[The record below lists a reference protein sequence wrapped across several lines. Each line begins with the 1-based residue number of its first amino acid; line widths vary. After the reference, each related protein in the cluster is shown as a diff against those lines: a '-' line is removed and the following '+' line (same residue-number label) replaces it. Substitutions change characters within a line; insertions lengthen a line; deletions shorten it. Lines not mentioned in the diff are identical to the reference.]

1 MSDTKTERQRLPETV
16 EQLKKLRM
24 KLFSEHISTARVA
37 AYHLSWLQ
45 DDGLAILKEALFGD
59 YSRTTKKA
67 AAYGM
72 RNMKGRMKK
81 EAVEALEQGLK
92 HHDKTTQSAC
102 LKSLQLLRG
111 EPVTEKKMSRHKRP
125 GGQRRVQS
133 VSGNNRNHRNNR
145 DDNRRPATA
154 GNKGSR
160 YNR

>member
-1 MSDTKTERQRLPETV
+1 MADTKPERQRLPETV

-81 EAVEALEQGLK
+81 EAVEALEQGLN
-92 HHDKTTQSAC
+92 HQDKTTQAAC
-102 LKSLQLLRG
+102 SKSLKLLRG
-111 EPVTEKKMSRHKRP
+111 EPIAEKKPRHKRP
-125 GGQRRVQS
+125 GGRRRVQG
-133 VSGNNRNHRNNR
+133 VSGNSRNYRDNR
-145 DDNRRPATA
+145 DESRRHTTS

>member
-1 MSDTKTERQRLPETV
+1 MAETKSERQRLPETV

-45 DDGLAILKEALFGD
+45 DDGLAILKEALFGN

-72 RNMKGRMKK
+72 RNMKGRMRK
-81 EAVEALEQGLK
+81 EAVEALEQGLS
-92 HHDKTTQSAC
+92 HRDTTTKAAC

-111 EPVTEKKMSRHKRP
+111 EPITEKKRSHHKPHGR
-125 GGQRRVQS
+125 RRVQG
-133 VSGNNRNHRNNR
+133 VSGNHRSDSRHPSTVNH
-145 DDNRRPATA
+145 
-154 GNKGSR
+154 KGSR